1 MKTIK
6 NAVDAIAF
14 KIYFG
19 MQNVKTRAMSAWN
32 NEDGDAY
39 IDTVVKI
46 LIAVVVGAL
55 LLFGV
60 YKLMEGT
67 VMPELGKRIQ
77 ELFNKTPTGG

>member
-1 MKTIK
+1 MQTIK
-6 NAVDAIAF
+6 NVVDAITF

-19 MQNVKTRAMSAWN
+19 IQNAKTKAEDFWK
-32 NEDGDAY
+32 NEEGDAY

-60 YKLMEGT
+60 YKLMGST
-67 VMPELGKRIQ
+67 VMPQLEGKIKD
-77 ELFNKTPTGG
+77 LFNKTPTG